1 MIRHQLGQAG
11 FPPSGVS
18 TTPHFERTRF
28 YATNGGLHDS
38 GNVYKIDREL
48 LTVNG
53 VYEFIISEYAT
64 DPSVPEDD
72 EVILV
77 ASDYREL
84 PAGIVVEVISVQV
97 SASGHRYKSRQ
108 CSARLLPFL
117 NLRLV
122 EGLGNGACSG
132 AMAASTLGHATAA
145 PPPALHQAQDRVLAG
160 PIDGDVCR

>member
-1 MIRHQLGQAG
+1 VIRHQLGQAG
-11 FPPSGVS
+11 FPTSGVS
-18 TTPHFERTRF
+18 ATPHFERTRF

-97 SASGHRYKSRQ
+97 SASGHRYKGRQ
-108 CSARLLPFL
+108 CSGVCRLLHLTTACKQPSIAYARAS
-117 NLRLV
+117 LRLLV
-122 EGLGNGACSG
+122 APEAWRSAHLEMICLRSAKYGAKEGFHKL
-132 AMAASTLGHATAA
+132 
-145 PPPALHQAQDRVLAG
+145 
-160 PIDGDVCR
+160 